1 MPEAS
6 QPQQHLQ
13 QHMAAA
19 ARWTSRGS
27 RSPPGRLIPS
37 IKSSDALSSLW
48 IKAVAVRTSGL
59 QAVGR
64 VRVARHRGCTGFSV
78 KAGDRANVLR
88 KGAAILDLKSSPL
101 RFSCFIDPS
110 HLFIL
115 NLILVLLFYIFGS
128 CVSIVVF
135 LSCANACLPS
145 DFTSLLLL
153 RYSRLNSSCSLLT
166 LPRGVGL
173 KACLLFG
180 ANLCL

>member
-37 IKSSDALSSLW
+37 IKSSGALSSLW
-48 IKAVAVRTSGL
+48 INAVAARTSGL

-64 VRVARHRGCTGFSV
+64 VRVARHRGCTGLSV
-78 KAGDRANVLR
+78 KVGDRANVLR

-110 HLFIL
+110 RLLLKLFRYSFLTSFLFFSFTYLVLVFVQICSSFYCG
-115 NLILVLLFYIFGS
+115 ILVLCE
-128 CVSIVVF
+128 CVSSF
-135 LSCANACLPS
+135 
-145 DFTSLLLL
+145 
-153 RYSRLNSSCSLLT
+153 
-166 LPRGVGL
+166 
-173 KACLLFG
+173 
-180 ANLCL
+180 